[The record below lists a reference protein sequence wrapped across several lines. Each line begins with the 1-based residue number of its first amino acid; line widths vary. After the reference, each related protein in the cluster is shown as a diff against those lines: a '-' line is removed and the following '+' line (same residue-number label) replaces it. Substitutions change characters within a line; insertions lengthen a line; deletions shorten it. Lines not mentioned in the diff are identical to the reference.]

1 MNIGTGD
8 SFRTTLALAVVYNA
22 VFTIYSFRILQ
33 MLSIRPATINDAALL
48 SGMIH
53 ELAEFE
59 HLAHEASVSEEI
71 IARDGFGPNLNF
83 AH

>member
-1 MNIGTGD
+1 
-8 SFRTTLALAVVYNA
+8 
-22 VFTIYSFRILQ
+22 

-59 HLAHEASVSEEI
+59 HLGHEASVSEEI
-71 IARDGFGPNLNF
+71 IARDGFGPSRNS
-83 AH
+83 AR